1 MGPQDHSQ
9 DCSNDP
15 YTTQSEPEEEPDGPN
30 PKQRKLITSTEG
42 TYLVDAGAGTG
53 KTYTI
58 TRRYANI
65 ISQDTIE
72 PEDVRL
78 FTFTEN
84 AANEMRDRIVNRC
97 EYDMAALRDAP
108 IGTFHGICN
117 QLLKS
122 HGFSAPQLLGIDD
135 SLSPSASVLSEEV
148 LEQERFEEFARQY
161 VDSNPKAE
169 PYFAALNDT
178 STLLSVIRE
187 LAAKGVFPTA
197 DGWYR
202 HSARYLDGDA
212 ELFEEALQ
220 EANAAQGGGSRQSDL
235 QSDVSDWDS
244 RPYEPDAPA
253 QEELRAG
260 GKEANED
267 LVWEAFHAD
276 RSGLQS
282 FVHDLYVA
290 YLEYALDRNYL
301 TFWMQLM
308 FAFVLLCEND
318 RLRADLRTEY
328 VMIDEFQDTNE
339 LQFKVALL
347 FAGGDNFC
355 VVGDW
360 KQSIYGFQH
369 AAVENILDFEL
380 RLNRYI
386 EELNADAPRV
396 PFSEPSVKRIRLK
409 QNYRSTQDILDFVN
423 HSLTLPATGNDTV
436 NESDLPRTVTSLCAN
451 TDADL
456 PTVIEAFKGN
466 EENGTGALLAKIQHI
481 VGNDAFAVESD
492 REGEQKRLPQYDDIA
507 VLTRVRRFG
516 REFQREAQKHNIP
529 AAFEGG
535 LEIFDTDHAK
545 LVLAWLRIADKDH
558 SEKGWAVVLEQ
569 AGYTLPETKHILN
582 TGNYPSEMRAFR
594 EKLTALLG
602 AGAFVRRV
610 FDRYGFDDGY
620 TEALITTLEDTFS
633 STAYTRGDL
642 IRFIENSMQ
651 NGSTVE
657 VSDSVGNNA
666 VTVQTIH
673 AAKGLE
679 YPIVIVANLN
689 SGAFPPA
696 GGSTGQ
702 LRYSDELGVQ
712 QTHVL
717 SHAYGTPYVLPNW
730 RYDLLSASL
739 PTSYDEERRLLYVA
753 MTRAEQH
760 LLFSAGENPCTFFE
774 ELPLAASVSDT
785 DLSVPDAP
793 SRDDNPYEPTIR
805 SRTFR
810 TRLSAHDI
818 MGEIETAGSEGKG
831 MEFGQQV
838 HDFAEAI
845 AEGKHPT
852 PDSADEQH
860 VLDFLN
866 VIKAEFVA
874 EENAHLPLETSVGP
888 VLIAGIID
896 LMAITETAVRVV
908 DFKTD
913 RTRSGQVEYRKQ
925 LSVYYHVLESVYPD
939 REISLSLF
947 YTAEGESVSVE
958 PVSKS
963 DLAALAEDA
972 L

>member
-1 MGPQDHSQ
+1 MGPRDHSQ
-9 DCSNDP
+9 GGSHGSQSNQRDS
-15 YTTQSEPEEEPDGPN
+15 TEEHEGPN

-65 ISQDTIE
+65 IDQKAVE

-84 AANEMRDRIVNRC
+84 AAAEMRDRIVNHC
-97 EYDMAALRDAP
+97 DYDMAALRDAP

-122 HGFSAPQLLGIDD
+122 HGFSAPQHLGIDD

-148 LEQERFEEFARQY
+148 LEKERFEEFARQY
-161 VDSNPKAE
+161 VDSNPDAE
-169 PYFAALNDT
+169 PYFATLNDT
-178 STLLSVIRE
+178 STLLSLIRE
-187 LAAKGVFPTA
+187 LAAKGVFPTT

-202 HSARYLDGDA
+202 HSAKYLDGDA

-220 EANAAQGGGSRQSDL
+220 KANAAQGGGSRQSDL
-235 QSDVSDWDS
+235 QSDLSDWDDQ
-244 RPYEPDAPA
+244 PYEPDAPA
-253 QEELRAG
+253 QDVLRGG
-260 GKEANED
+260 GKEANEEQI
-267 LVWEAFHAD
+267 WEAFHAD

-282 FVHDLYVA
+282 FVHDLYIA
-290 YLEYALDRNYL
+290 YLEFALDRNYL

-308 FAFVLLCEND
+308 FAFVLLCENE
-318 RLRADLRTEY
+318 RLRGDLRAEY

-339 LQFKVALL
+339 LQFKIALL
-347 FAGGDNFC
+347 FAESDNFC

-369 AAVENILDFEL
+369 AAVENILDFKS

-396 PFSEPSVKRIRLK
+396 PFSEPSIDRIRLK

-423 HSLTLPATGNDTV
+423 CSLTLPATGNDTV
-436 NESDLPRTVTSLCAN
+436 EDSDLPGTVTSLCAN

-456 PTVIEAFKGN
+456 PTVIEAFQGT
-466 EENGTGALLAKIQHI
+466 EDNGTEALLAKIQHI
-481 VGNDAFAVESD
+481 VENEAFAVESD
-492 REGEQKRLPQYDDIA
+492 REGEDKRLPQYDDIA

-545 LVLAWLRIADKDH
+545 LVLAWLRIADKGRP
-558 SEKGWAVVLEQ
+558 EKGWAVVLEQ

-594 EKLTALLG
+594 ETLTELTG
-602 AGAFVRRV
+602 VGAFVRRV
-610 FDRYGFDDGY
+610 FDRYGLDDGY

-642 IRFIENSMQ
+642 IRFVENSME
-651 NGSTVE
+651 NGSTVK
-657 VSDSVGNNA
+657 VSDSMGNNA

-689 SGAFPPA
+689 TGAFPPA
-696 GGSTGQ
+696 GGANGR

-717 SHAYGTPYVLPNW
+717 SDAYGNPYVLPNW
-730 RYDLLSASL
+730 RYDHLSTGL

-753 MTRAEQH
+753 TTRAEQH

-774 ELPLAASVSDT
+774 ELPLDASVADSE
-785 DLSVPDAP
+785 LSIPDPP
-793 SRDDNPYEPTIR
+793 STEDNPYEPTIR
-805 SRTFR
+805 TRTSR

-818 MGEIETAGSEGKG
+818 MGEIETAGSDGKG
-831 MEFGQQV
+831 MEFGQRV

-845 AEGKHPT
+845 AEGTHPT

-860 VLDFLN
+860 VLEFLN
-866 VIKAEFVA
+866 TLEGEFIA
-874 EENAHLPLETSVGP
+874 EENAHLPLETSAGT

-896 LMAITETAVRVV
+896 LIAITETTVRVI

-913 RTRSGQVEYRKQ
+913 RTRAGQVEYRKQ
-925 LSVYYHVLESVYPD
+925 LSVYYHVLEAVYPERD
-939 REISLSLF
+939 ISLSLF
-947 YTAEGESVSVE
+947 YTAEGEAVNVE
-958 PVSKS
+958 PLSVS
-963 DLAALAEDA
+963 DLAALAKDA
-972 L
+972 M